1 MAKQEN
7 EITKGRIETPV
18 QGFFG
23 NITTSAPFTSTYGEH
38 KTPGS
43 QMAPTTAKGR
53 GGAKEAMRSKIFDKT
68 NFNVGGKK

>member
-1 MAKQEN
+1 MAKEN
-7 EITKGRIETPV
+7 TITSGKIETAV

-53 GGAKEAMRSKIFDKT
+53 GAPEAMRSKIFDKAA
-68 NFNVGGKK
+68 FKLGGK